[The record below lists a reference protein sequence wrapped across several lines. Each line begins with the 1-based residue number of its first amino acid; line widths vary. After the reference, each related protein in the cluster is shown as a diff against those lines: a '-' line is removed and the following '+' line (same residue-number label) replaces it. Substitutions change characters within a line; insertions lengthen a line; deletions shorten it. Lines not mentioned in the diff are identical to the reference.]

1 MTTVNGVNSDTDLH
15 VLLADLQR
23 ESGSVYDWV
32 TWPTGVWIDTD
43 DQGNERVINLPERA
57 YATKVDRMIRIDGQA
72 SQVFEVLTL
81 PLLSADW
88 SIATPTDDVGQAEFV
103 RNVILRPGI
112 DGGMQTSF
120 EELLG
125 EMALATAVKR
135 TYHEKIWTRDDKGKT
150 VYDRIAWRP
159 PGACEL
165 IRDLRSGRVAGF
177 REYMD
182 FGLHQH
188 GDDAVTAEIDKDG
201 YVEIPA
207 RRSLIYIH
215 GQRRDPINGISSM
228 EATWNAYALKEKLLS
243 LWLTFLG
250 TLSIPRVLAY
260 GRDGPEA
267 TKNAQNIAKLR
278 TGGVAPVT
286 RPEAALRM
294 FDILD
299 NSGKGADQF
308 SSMIGYL
315 DQSMTHSVLA
325 GFLDLTR
332 QATGQGAAGA
342 RGSHALNQGSMDMF
356 LQSRTAIA
364 NEMARVFTDQVIAP
378 MVWRN
383 YPQGTSI
390 PTLVCAKLTSDQVD
404 KVMAM
409 LTTIGASTTFTVPP
423 DFIGLL
429 IVKAA
434 AYLDM
439 DEQQVEQMV
448 MGHIEAVA
456 KTAPGPLSAPAQ
468 VSAATDKISQLIQG
482 PGPAGAA
489 APTPSTPQPTS
500 TSISVAPTL

>member
-1 MTTVNGVNSDTDLH
+1 MTSDVNADTDLH
-15 VLLADLQR
+15 MLLTELQR
-23 ESGSVYDWV
+23 ESGSVFDWV

>member
-1 MTTVNGVNSDTDLH
+1 MTSANGVNPDTDLH
-15 VLLADLQR
+15 MLMADLER
-23 ESGSVYDWV
+23 ETGSIYDWV
-32 TWPTGVWIDTD
+32 TWPTGVWIDVD

-88 SIATPTDDVGQAEFV
+88 SIQTPTGDTGQAEFV

-112 DGGMQTSF
+112 EGGMQTSF

-125 EMALATAVKR
+125 EMSLATAVKR
-135 TYHEKIWTRDDKGKT
+135 TYHEKVWTRDDKGRS

-188 GDDAVTAEIDKDG
+188 GDDAVTAQIDKDG
-201 YVEIPA
+201 YVEIPS
-207 RRSLIYIH
+207 RRALIYIH
-215 GQRRDPINGISSM
+215 GQRRDPVNGISSM

-260 GRDGPEA
+260 GRDPVEA
-267 TKNAQNIAKLR
+267 KNNAMNIAKLR

-308 SSMIGYL
+308 SSMIAYL
-315 DQSMTHSVLA
+315 DQAMTHSVLA

-364 NEMARVFTDQVIAP
+364 NEMARIFTHQVIAP

-383 YPQGTSI
+383 YGMGASI
-390 PTLVCAKLTSDQVD
+390 PSLICAKLTADQVD

-409 LTTIGASTTFTVPP
+409 LTAIGASTTFTVPP

-448 MGHIEAVA
+448 MGHVEAVA
-456 KTAPGPLSAPAQ
+456 KTAAGPLSAPAQ

-482 PGPAGAA
+482 SPASGA
-489 APTPSTPQPTS
+489 APTTAP
-500 TSISVAPTL
+500 APTTPPGV